1 MRAAIGATGPRH
13 RKFPI
18 THGLE
23 AGRPT
28 FIMITIIERF
38 ERCQMD
44 EENKKK
50 GTRIAVVVA
59 AVVVLVL
66 ALAGWALP
74 NGGAAEGAGQP
85 AATAEEATAAADGPE
100 EAADAEEAAEGTG
113 QPDGE
118 LTEAQKIAQEYEASG
133 GGGCCG

>member
-1 MRAAIGATGPRH
+1 MSNEKR
-13 RKFPI
+13 
-18 THGLE
+18 
-23 AGRPT
+23 
-28 FIMITIIERF
+28 
-38 ERCQMD
+38 
-44 EENKKK
+44 KK

-66 ALAGWALP
+66 ALAGWAIP
-74 NGGAAEGAGQP
+74 NTGAAGNTDQ
-85 AATAEEATAAADGPE
+85 AASAAAEATTAADGPE
-100 EAADAEEAAEGTG
+100 EAADAGEAAEGTG